1 VGASV
6 GPLAKCVLDDALGL
20 AIGLG
25 SVGPGED
32 LAKAEAVASWPERL

>member
-1 VGASV
+1 MSTSV
-6 GPLAKCVLDDALGL
+6 GPFAQCGLDEALGL